1 MNRDS
6 TLRSI
11 IHLDKL
17 IRNTSQKKPIER
29 SYLLQ
34 NLTKRDEKGG
44 GETEGAG
51 MNLDETSSQ
60 QDASFIQV
68 GTVLQSLQ

>member
-11 IHLDKL
+11 MHLDKL

-34 NLTKRDEKGG
+34 NLTKREEKGG
-44 GETEGAG
+44 GETEGFG

-60 QDASFIQV
+60 HDTSFVQT
-68 GTVLQSLQ
+68 GTILQSLQ